1 MKTTENIPKQEGG
14 ESRMGKRRKKRK
26 NKKNISINY
35 ERTGDKGMGNVQIIY
50 NPYTVITT
58 IILDGHEIDPETSSL
73 QYVQDK
79 RLQEWIEPRGSWM
92 GIYQELRRSTGEG
105 SICIE
110 FTGTFGDFE
119 DLAYAKNKY
128 GDCFKSVKLIHKNK
142 ETAGDA
148 APYQKMLKLQELYD
162 ELQNGPVEEFK
173 TEDIKKNFDTA
184 INSDFK
190 IVIVAPMSSGKST
203 LINAILGIDLLPAL
217 NQATTAVITEIKDND
232 DMDHFLVSADDKYG
246 NTVCKNEKADKKL
259 ITELNYKKDP
269 NDPEKKDALIHT
281 IQLEGPIPN
290 LTSDILS
297 TVFVDTPGGNNS
309 QNTEH
314 EEMMDEVIADENKSL
329 ILYVFTQLE
338 TNDSNRILDKIA
350 NAMENSN
357 NGKQSRDRILF
368 VANRMDDYD
377 DQDESYQDLIDTTI
391 LPHLAS
397 KGITEPNLFLISAQT
412 TKLIRMYQNQQ
423 KLSQTEEENL
433 DVLLKKFNREFRM
446 LPKFAS
452 LNASDR
458 EELINTAKEYMTK
471 AEMSEKA
478 LAESLKEIQGENDI
492 EISVSYKS
500 ANRLKAA
507 EINSGVPAL
516 EKAIQ
521 EYLDKYA
528 IAIKIK
534 TVHDAFM
541 TKVYER
547 QMIDNC
553 RKEWAESEKNF
564 NNIKQELQEKQEK
577 YNKEEKLQEYKK
589 KVEEI
594 QFDDSAFWDSLVAIQ
609 RALVELGR
617 TTPEKIQ
624 RKNFEYTF
632 LLIQGQIEKIGEN
645 AIYKLE
651 QNYNDGIK
659 DSCKNIYNQYKEYT
673 QSLQKEG
680 FLKIGAFDV
689 SKTDAFSVFK
699 MEKAEDLIQS
709 KEYVTEERVKV
720 GQTQIKKQGVF
731 AAVKRLFGIGG
742 FQTIDVYEDQE
753 FVNMKE
759 MMENQITQIQNEYRE
774 QIEEL
779 VKQIKNNVDN
789 LKSETKNKLNGL
801 DKTIKK
807 SMRDIDKMLDSQE
820 KLQKKVKDN
829 EEKTK
834 WIEEF
839 VQEVD
844 DLLSI

>member
-14 ESRMGKRRKKRK
+14 ESRMGKKRK

-50 NPYTVITT
+50 NPYMVITT
-58 IILDGHEIDPETSSL
+58 IILDGHEIDPETSPL

-79 RLQEWIEPRGSWM
+79 RLQEWIEPRGSWK

-128 GDCFKSVKLIHKNK
+128 GDCFKSVELIHKNK

-203 LINAILGIDLLPAL
+203 LINAILGIDLLPAV

-232 DMDHFLVSADDKYG
+232 NMDHFLVSADDKYG
-246 NTVCKNEKADKKL
+246 NNVCKNEKADKKL

-314 EEMMDEVIADENKSL
+314 EEMMDEAIADENKSL
-329 ILYVFTQLE
+329 ILYVFNGAQLG
-338 TNDSNRILDKIA
+338 TNDSNQILDKIA
-350 NAMENSN
+350 TAMKNSN
-357 NGKQSRDRILF
+357 NGKQSRDRFLF
-368 VANRMDDYD
+368 VANRMDEYD
-377 DQDESYQDLIDTTI
+377 VTQEPYQDAIDNII
-391 LPHLAS
+391 LPQLAL
-397 KGITEPNLFLISAQT
+397 KGITEPNLFLISAQA

-423 KLSQTEEENL
+423 KLSETEEENL
-433 DVLLKKFNREFRM
+433 DTSLKRFNRESRM

-458 EELINTAKEYMTK
+458 EELINTAKEYITK

-478 LAESLKEIQGENDI
+478 LAESLKEIQGENYI
-492 EISVSYKS
+492 EIPVNYKS

-521 EYLDKYA
+521 KYLDKYA

-541 TKVYER
+541 RKVYER

-553 RKEWAESEKNF
+553 RKEWAESEEKF
-564 NNIKQELQEKQEK
+564 NSVKQELQEKQEK
-577 YNKEEKLQEYKK
+577 YNKEEKLQEYKE
-589 KVEEI
+589 KVEKI
-594 QFDDSAFWDSLVAIQ
+594 QFDDSAFLESLGEIQ
-609 RALVELGR
+609 LALLKLRR

-659 DSCKNIYNQYKEYT
+659 RSCENIYKQYEEYT
-673 QSLQKEG
+673 QNLQREG

-689 SKTDAFSVFK
+689 SKTDSFSVFK

-720 GQTQIKKQGVF
+720 GQTKIKKQGVF
-731 AAVKRLFGIGG
+731 AAVKRLFGTGG

-779 VKQIKNNVDN
+779 VKQIKNNVDD
-789 LKSETKNKLNGL
+789 LKRETKDKLNGL
-801 DKTIKK
+801 DKTIKQ
-807 SMRDIDKMLDSQE
+807 SMLDIDKMLDSQE

-839 VQEVD
+839 VQKVD